1 MSALAMMVGMTSC
14 QNGRSQTTMPGPQK
28 QEREFLGDAI
38 RHHSPDVQR
47 VDLIGNT
54 VVYTHIFDGIIDVKT
69 YTYDGDVCVEAERI
83 YTFPTQMS
91 ALRHYRRA
99 VEQADLYDNIEM
111 FKNQVKYDLKEQQ
124 HELETKGLTSAQLK
138 AKFDQQISD
147 AKADAEKILINA
159 KNENDKMVKSSE
171 DAIRQAGRNLLI
183 SFRESVAKEAN
194 AIIAGNVT
202 AAYSAEG
209 GSGSREVILISSR
222 SPTLP
227 SLIRF
232 LT

>member
-1 MSALAMMVGMTSC
+1 MRKIILAMSALALLVGMTSC
-14 QNGRSQTTMPGPQK
+14 KNSEAQSVLNAER
-28 QEREFLGDAI
+28 QEKEFLKDAV

-147 AKADAEKILINA
+147 AKADVKA
-159 KNENDKMVKSSE
+159 KNEKFKADLKRDGKYIEDDMKCCEDK
-171 DAIRQAGRNLLI
+171 
-183 SFRESVAKEAN
+183 
-194 AIIAGNVT
+194 
-202 AAYSAEG
+202 
-209 GSGSREVILISSR
+209 GSCKKK
-222 SPTLP
+222 
-227 SLIRF
+227 
-232 LT
+232 